1 MLDLLSYFSLTE
13 SYKLPDALMGALL
26 DKEKRSD
33 LLSRFVQDDLD
44 LSKDNFVDSFQSEHG
59 DRDKFKQDFTPKGI
73 SEIVARI
80 IPLSQNIA
88 DVCAGTGSLTIQAWN
103 LNRSAFFHC
112 EEKSER
118 AVPFLLL
125 NLALRNIHGEVLVG
139 DVLTRTLNA
148 VYRLTP
154 AEQFSE
160 ISLVEKPSER
170 KYQAVIS
177 NPPYSL
183 KWEPKEDE
191 RFCYG
196 LAPAKAADY
205 AFVQHGLSL
214 LPDEGK
220 AVFVLPHGV
229 LFRGNSEGSIRRKLL
244 ESKIIDSII
253 GLPDNT
259 FANTCIPVCLLICQ
273 KNSSD
278 VLIIDASRECSKH
291 AKLNVIEQVN
301 VERIVE
307 TYRQRQS
314 VERFASVVSLQQLE
328 ENDFNLNIPRY
339 VDTFEAP
346 EVPKL
351 EDTLNELSQIN
362 NDIKLNQSELARTLN
377 TLTGYSK
384 QETEAVRTW
393 IASL

>member
-13 SYKLPDALMGALL
+13 SYKLPDVLMSALL
-26 DKEKRSD
+26 DKEKSSE
-33 LLSRFVQDDLD
+33 LLAKFVQDDLD
-44 LSKDNFVDSFQSEHG
+44 LSKDNFVDSFQAEHG
-59 DRDKFKQDFTPKGI
+59 DRDKFKQDFTPNGI
-73 SEIVARI
+73 SKIVAKI
-80 IPLSQNIA
+80 IPRSQNIA

-139 DVLTRTLNA
+139 DVLTRTFNA

-154 AEQFSE
+154 TEQFSE
-160 ISLVEKPSER
+160 ISLVEKPSEQ

-183 KWEPKEDE
+183 KWEPKEDD

-214 LPDEGK
+214 LADEGK
-220 AVFVLPHGV
+220 AVFVLPLGV
-229 LFRGNSEGSIRRKLL
+229 LFRGNTEGSIRRKLL
-244 ESKIIDSII
+244 ESKFVNSVI

-259 FANTCIPVCLLICQ
+259 FANTFIPVCLFICQ
-273 KNSSD
+273 KNNSD
-278 VLIIDASRECSKH
+278 VLIIDASKECQKQS
-291 AKLNVIEQVN
+291 KLNVIEDCN
-301 VERIVE
+301 VERIVD
-307 TYRQRQS
+307 TYHQRQS
-314 VERFASVVSLQQLE
+314 VEHFASVVSLQQLE
-328 ENDFNLNIPRY
+328 ENDFNLNILRY

-362 NDIKLNQSELARTLN
+362 RDIKVNQSELANTLKA
-377 TLTGYSK
+377 LTGYSK
-384 QETEAVRTW
+384 QEAEAVRTW

>member
-1 MLDLLSYFSLTE
+1 MDLLSYFSLTE
-13 SYKLPDALMGALL
+13 SYKLPDVLMGALL
-26 DKEKRSD
+26 DKDKRSD

-44 LSKDNFVDSFQSEHG
+44 LSKDNFVNSFQAEHG

-103 LNRSAFFHC
+103 LNKSAFFHC

-139 DVLTRTLNA
+139 DVLTKTFNA
-148 VYRLTP
+148 VYRLIP

-183 KWEPKEDE
+183 KWEPQEDD

-214 LPDEGK
+214 LTDEGK

-244 ESKIIDSII
+244 ESKIIDSVI

-259 FANTCIPVCLLICQ
+259 FANTSIPVCLLICQ

-278 VLIIDASRECSKH
+278 VLVIDASKECT
-291 AKLNVIEQVN
+291 KLTKFNVIEQVN
-301 VERIVE
+301 VEKIVE
-307 TYRQRQS
+307 TYHQRQS
-314 VERFASVVSLQQLE
+314 VDRFASVVSLQQLE

-339 VDTFEAP
+339 VDTFVAP
-346 EVPKL
+346 DVPKL
-351 EDTLNELSQIN
+351 EDTLNELSKIN
-362 NDIKLNQSELARTLN
+362 HDIKVNQSELARTLN

-384 QETEAVRTW
+384 QETEAVRRW

>member
-1 MLDLLSYFSLTE
+1 MLNLLSYFSLTE
-13 SYKLPDALMGALL
+13 SYKLPDVLMTALL

-44 LSKDNFVDSFQSEHG
+44 LSKDNFVDSFQAEHG

-80 IPLSQNIA
+80 IPRSQNIA

-118 AVPFLLL
+118 AVSFLLL
-125 NLALRNIHGEVLVG
+125 NLALRNIQGEVLVG
-139 DVLTRTLNA
+139 DVLTRTFNA
-148 VYRLTP
+148 VYRLIP
-154 AEQFSE
+154 AAQFSE

-183 KWEPKEDE
+183 KWEPQEDD

-214 LPDEGK
+214 LTDEGK

-244 ESKIIDSII
+244 ESKIIDSVI

-259 FANTCIPVCLLICQ
+259 FANTSIPVCLLICQ
-273 KNSSD
+273 RNSSD
-278 VLIIDASRECSKH
+278 VLVIDASKECQKQ
-291 AKLNVIEQVN
+291 AKLNVIEEPNIEQ
-301 VERIVE
+301 IVK
-307 TYRQRQS
+307 TYQRRQS

-328 ENDFNLNIPRY
+328 ENDFYLNIPRY

-346 EVPKL
+346 DVPKL
-351 EDTLNELSQIN
+351 EDTLNELSKIN
-362 NDIKLNQSELARTLN
+362 HDIKVNQSELAKTLN
-377 TLTGYSK
+377 CLNGYSR
-384 QETEAVRTW
+384 QESEAVRTW

>member
-1 MLDLLSYFSLTE
+1 MDFLSYFSLTE
-13 SYKLPDALMGALL
+13 NYKLPDVLMGALL

-44 LSKDNFVDSFQSEHG
+44 LSKDNFVDSFQAEHG

-103 LNRSAFFHC
+103 LNKSAFFHC

-139 DVLTRTLNA
+139 DVLTKTFNA

-160 ISLVEKPSER
+160 ISLVEKPSEQ

-183 KWEPKEDE
+183 KWEPQEDD

-214 LPDEGK
+214 LADEGK

-259 FANTCIPVCLLICQ
+259 FANTSIPVCLLICQ
-273 KNSSD
+273 RNSSD
-278 VLIIDASRECSKH
+278 VLVIDASKECQKQ
-291 AKLNVIEQVN
+291 AKLNVIEEPNIEQ
-301 VERIVE
+301 IVK
-307 TYRQRQS
+307 TYHQRQS

-346 EVPKL
+346 DVPKL
-351 EDTLNELSQIN
+351 EDTLNDLSKIN
-362 NDIKLNQSELARTLN
+362 HDIKVNQSELAKTLN
-377 TLTGYSK
+377 CLNGYSR
-384 QETEAVRTW
+384 QESEAVRAW